1 MVVVLCAHCR
11 QPLPPRRTRGPAAS
25 YCSRGCRQAAYVAR
39 RRAQAGLEELVGA
52 AAAQTIVPALAP
64 ADADSQVQQA
74 ILDGRGI
81 AGAFIRLRREAR
93 VELGWRCAKIGEA
106 MLDAMDRYFP
116 EVG

>member
-1 MVVVLCAHCR
+1 
-11 QPLPPRRTRGPAAS
+11 
-25 YCSRGCRQAAYVAR
+25 
-39 RRAQAGLEELVGA
+39 
-52 AAAQTIVPALAP
+52 
-64 ADADSQVQQA
+64 VQQA